1 MTYQRESSGLEAADE
16 GFILLARKLASRDGW
31 PVQLRAEYFKFMVL
45 LLLRA
50 RWRGCDFL
58 APDGTV
64 IKIKRGQYASSVRR
78 MAAEFRLTYSNC
90 RSAVGILEAAGFL
103 TRKVTH
109 GVTVLTI
116 CNYGR
121 YQDIQNY
128 VGATDGASLTQ
139 GSRKGRALKNEG
151 NESNEGNEVV
161 HKKVFDC
168 WNSHPNIFPK
178 HRRLTASM
186 RRAVASR
193 LRDFSLEQ
201 LVAAVR
207 NYGDSDEPFWREW
220 REVKRGWSLEQFLSR
235 GEGAKVDK
243 FLAGPLRG
251 RSAGGGYSGAVNPGG
266 RNFLK

>member
-1 MTYQRESSGLEAADE
+1 MTYQRESFGLEAADE

-31 PVQLRAEYFKFMVL
+31 PVQLRAEHFKFMVL

-50 RWRGCDFL
+50 RWRDCDFL

-78 MAAEFRLTYSNC
+78 MAAEFRLSIQNVRTALRLLGEYEF
-90 RSAVGILEAAGFL
+90 A
-103 TRKVTH
+103 TRAVTH
-109 GVTVLTI
+109 GVTVITI
-116 CNYGR
+116 LNYER
-121 YQDIQNY
+121 YQDIQTY
-128 VGATDGASLTQ
+128 VNALSNTALTQ
-139 GSRKGRALKNEG
+139 PSHKGHTLKNEG
-151 NESNEGNEVV
+151 NESNEGNEEAY
-161 HKKVFDC
+161 KRVFDG
-168 WNSHPNIFPK
+168 WNSHPKIYPK

-186 RRAVASR
+186 RRAVTAR
-193 LRDFSLEQ
+193 LRDFTAEQ
-201 LVAAVR
+201 LAAAVR

-251 RSAGGGYSGAVNPGG
+251 RDAGGGYSGAVNPN
-266 RNFLK
+266 RRKFMK

>member
-1 MTYQRESSGLEAADE
+1 MTYQRESSGLEPADE

-31 PVQLRAEYFKFMVL
+31 PVQLRAEHFKFMVL

-50 RWRGCDFL
+50 RWRDCDFL

-78 MAAEFRLTYSNC
+78 MAAEFKLSYSRC
-90 RSAVGILEAAGFL
+90 RSAMSILEGAGFL

-116 CNYGR
+116 CNYAC

-128 VGATDGASLTQ
+128 VSATGDVSVTQ
-139 GSRKGRALKNEG
+139 GSRKGRPLKNEG
-151 NESNEGNEVV
+151 NERNAGNEEAY
-161 HKKVFDC
+161 KRVFDG
-168 WNSHPNIFPK
+168 WNSHPKIFPK

-186 RRAVASR
+186 RRAVAAR
-193 LRDFSLEQ
+193 LRDFTAEQ
-201 LVAAVR
+201 LAAAVR

-220 REVKRGWSLEQFLSR
+220 REAKRGWSLEQFLSR

-251 RSAGGGYSGAVNPGG
+251 RDAGGSYSGAVNPNG
-266 RNFLK
+266 RKFMK

>member
-1 MTYQRESSGLEAADE
+1 MTYQREGSGLEPADE

-31 PVQLRAEYFKFMVL
+31 PVQLRAEHFKFMVL

-50 RWRGCDFL
+50 RWRDCDFL

-78 MAAEFRLTYSNC
+78 MAAEFRLSYKNC
-90 RSAVGILEAAGFL
+90 RTAIGILEQLGFL
-103 TRKVTH
+103 AQYVSH
-109 GVTVLTI
+109 GVTVLTVR
-116 CNYGR
+116 NYEH
-121 YQDIQNY
+121 YQDIQSY
-128 VGATDGASLTQ
+128 VGASTGALSAQDG
-139 GSRKGRALKNEG
+139 RKAGALKNEG
-151 NESNEGNEVV
+151 NESNEGNEEAY
-161 HKKVFDC
+161 KRVFNG
-168 WNSHPNIFPK
+168 WNSHPKIFPK

-186 RRAVASR
+186 RRAVAAR
-193 LRDFSLEQ
+193 LRDFTAEQ
-201 LVAAVR
+201 LAAAVR

-251 RSAGGGYSGAVNPGG
+251 RDAGGSYSGAVNPNG
-266 RNFLK
+266 RKFMK